1 MMFLIQLENGQPI
14 GNAITLENFKQCNP
28 ELSLPFPLLPEHIEP
43 HGYGCYDF
51 AMPPEHGVFE
61 KLEEVAPVKS
71 ADNGVYYQ
79 TRIVVA
85 MNEDEVSNRINEEWV
100 RVRFQRNEKLTACD
114 WTQLPDVNIT
124 VSCLTAFQAYRQD
137 LRNIT
142 LQSDPFN
149 IIWPEAPTEEWA
161 A

>member
-1 MMFLIQLENGQPI
+1 MFLIQLENNQPV

-51 AMPPEHGVFE
+51 STPPEHGVFE

-71 ADNGVYYQ
+71 PDNGVYYQ

-85 MNEDEVSNRINEEWV
+85 MSEEEVAARTEQEWGSV
-100 RVRFQRNEKLTACD
+100 RAQRNHKLTVCD
-114 WTQLPDVNIT
+114 WTQLADAP
-124 VSCLTAFQAYRQD
+124 LTDEKRSEWASYRQA
-137 LRNIT
+137 LRDIT
-142 LQSDPFN
+142 TQSDPFN
-149 IIWPEAPTEEWA
+149 ITWPAKPA
-161 A
+161 F